1 VNKITDGSQK
11 SSGKS
16 WIWKY
21 ISRKKGR
28 RLKCNFCSKT
38 FYGVLTA
45 KVHLLRAHDIDE
57 DEFEVNRSNLLWQ
70 YFTEEVKYSPK
81 CKICNKVLTV
91 GYLETILRNHLKKLH
106 PLILN
111 KLVHTISTSL
121 YSHFEVDSKLY
132 KVICIICDV
141 PFNVFKIVQIEVHL
155 AIHGVNMET
164 RNFIKNKIF
173 ESINDSLPKVSNVDS
188 ASH

>member
-11 SSGKS
+11 SSRMY
-16 WIWKY
+16 WEWKY
-21 ISRKKGR
+21 ISKEKAR

-38 FYGVLTA
+38 LYSLLRA
-45 KVHLLRAHDIDE
+45 KVHLFQAHGINE

-70 YFTEEVKYSPK
+70 YFTEEVKYSAK
-81 CKICNKVLTV
+81 CKICNRVLIL
-91 GYLETILRNHLKKLH
+91 GYWELRLRHHLEALH

-111 KLVHTISTSL
+111 ELVHTISTSL

-132 KVICIICDV
+132 NAICLICDV
-141 PFNVFKIVQIEVHL
+141 PFNVFKIVQIEEHL
-155 AIHGVNMET
+155 TIHGVNMET

-173 ESINDSLPKVSNVDS
+173 ESINDSLAEVSNVDS